1 MPLSAVIVDDEQLA
15 RDELAYLLK
24 DVGDINVV
32 AQGKNGVEAVNL
44 IREHNPDLVFLDV
57 QMPGLDGFGV
67 IKKLLD
73 RKVPLPKIVFA
84 TAFDQYAVKAFEVN
98 AVDYLLKPF
107 DKKRVVQSVQKA
119 RAKLESSATSSDKLE
134 TLVRMLE
141 SQKPQ
146 TSKILI
152 KAAGR
157 LFLVDQKDICYASI
171 EDGVI
176 SVATS
181 GPAGMEGQSNCRT
194 LEELLDSLDPNLFWR
209 AHRSYL
215 VNINRIKEVVPW
227 FKSSYQLRMDD
238 KKRVVQS
245 VQKARAKLESST
257 TSSDKLETLVRM
269 LESQKP
275 QTSKILI
282 KAAGRLFLV
291 DQKDICYASI
301 EDGVISVATS
311 GPAGME
317 GQSNCRTLEELLD
330 SLDPNLFWR
339 AHRSYLVNINRIK
352 EVVPWFK
359 SSYQLRMDDKKQTE
373 IPVSRAQ
380 TRRLR
385 ELFGL

>member
-1 MPLSAVIVDDEQLA
+1 MSLSAVIVDDEQLA
-15 RDELAYLLK
+15 RDELAFLLK
-24 DVGDINVV
+24 NVGDVEVI

-67 IKKLLD
+67 LKKLVD

-107 DKKRVVQSVQKA
+107 DKERVAQSVQKA
-119 RAKLESSATSSDKLE
+119 RAKVESGDPASDKLE

-141 SQKPQ
+141 AQKPQ
-146 TSKILI
+146 SSKILV

-157 LFLVDQKDICYASI
+157 LFLINQKDICFASI

-176 SVATS
+176 SVVTA
-181 GPAGMEGQSNCRT
+181 GPNGMEGQSNCRT
-194 LEELLDSLDPNLFWR
+194 LEELLDGLDGNLFWR
-209 AHRSYL
+209 AHRS
-215 VNINRIKEVVPW
+215 
-227 FKSSYQLRMDD
+227 F
-238 KKRVVQS
+238 
-245 VQKARAKLESST
+245 
-257 TSSDKLETLVRM
+257 
-269 LESQKP
+269 
-275 QTSKILI
+275 
-282 KAAGRLFLV
+282 
-291 DQKDICYASI
+291 
-301 EDGVISVATS
+301 
-311 GPAGME
+311 
-317 GQSNCRTLEELLD
+317 
-330 SLDPNLFWR
+330 
-339 AHRSYLVNINRIK
+339 LVNINRIK

-380 TRRLR
+380 TKRLR